1 MRSKNITEK
10 INEVVKSQIEAKRLA
25 ETERMEKQLE
35 SDVSDIE
42 RVLEMIQKT
51 LLFKKIPTQYGMKDR
66 YVIVTEQTFLDDY
79 TSEPENKFTAKGIYW
94 TSQEDLKKYY
104 NPVVKVNGIRYYDIR
119 SFIYVYAEDIDTLRR
134 RVDDLLHKL
143 CEAENDYK
151 RLMDNFPHMQ
161 KMVME
166 WAEKHQ
172 GE

>member
-1 MRSKNITEK
+1 MSSKNITEK
-10 INEVVKSQIEAKRLA
+10 INAVVKSQIEAKRLA

-51 LLFKKIPTQYGMKDR
+51 LLFKKIPSQYGMKDR

-79 TSEPENKFTAKGIYW
+79 TSEPENQFVAKGIYW
-94 TSQEDLKKYY
+94 TSPEDLKKSY
-104 NPVVKVNGIRYYDIR
+104 NPVVKVNGIRYYDAR

-134 RVDDLLHKL
+134 RADDLLHKL

-151 RLMDNFPHMQ
+151 RLMENFPHTQ